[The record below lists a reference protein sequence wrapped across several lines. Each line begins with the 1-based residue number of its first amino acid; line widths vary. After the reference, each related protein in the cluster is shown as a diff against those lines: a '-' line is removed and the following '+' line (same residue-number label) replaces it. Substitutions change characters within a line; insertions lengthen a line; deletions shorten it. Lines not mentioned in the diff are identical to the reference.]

1 VERAGFQLCMLLPY
15 VSEKSS
21 REERIAALVR
31 QLDDLLDEAAE
42 LRGEAL
48 AAVRMREVRP
58 FWPDRRRT
66 AVPHQPDRRG
76 R

>member
-1 VERAGFQLCMLLPY
+1 MLLAC
-15 VSEKSS
+15 VSDKPS

-48 AAVRMREVRP
+48 TAVRMREARP

-66 AVPHQPDRRG
+66 AVPHEPDRRA